1 MELTYLNLLEEKIRN
16 FLSLVVDLRAK
27 NKRLMEK
34 LEVSTSVETEIND
47 KERQQLRKKIEG
59 MLELLEK
66 F

>member
-1 MELTYLNLLEEKIRN
+1 MELTSLNLLEEKIRN
-16 FLSLVVDLRAK
+16 LLSLVVDLRTK

-34 LEVSTSVETEIND
+34 LEVSTSIEIEIND

>member
-1 MELTYLNLLEEKIRN
+1 MELTSLNLLEEKIRN
-16 FLSLVVDLRAK
+16 LLSLVVDLRAK
-27 NKRLMEK
+27 NKRLVEK
-34 LEVSTSVETEIND
+34 LEVSTSIETEIND

>member
-1 MELTYLNLLEEKIRN
+1 MELMSLNLLEEKIRN
-16 FLSLVVDLRAK
+16 LLSLVVDLRAK

-34 LEVSTSVETEIND
+34 LEVSTSIETEIND

>member
-1 MELTYLNLLEEKIRN
+1 MELTSLNLLEEKIRN
-16 FLSLVVDLRAK
+16 LLSLVVDSRAK

-34 LEVSTSVETEIND
+34 LEVSTSIETEIND

>member
-1 MELTYLNLLEEKIRN
+1 MELTSLNLLEEKIRN
-16 FLSLVVDLRAK
+16 LLSLVVDLRAK

-34 LEVSTSVETEIND
+34 LEVSTSIETEIND

>member
-1 MELTYLNLLEEKIRN
+1 MELTSLNLLEEKIRN

-34 LEVSTSVETEIND
+34 LEVSTSIETEIND
-47 KERQQLRKKIEG
+47 KERQQLRKIIEG

>member
-1 MELTYLNLLEEKIRN
+1 MELTSLNLLEEKIRN

-34 LEVSTSVETEIND
+34 LEVSTSFETEIND

-59 MLELLEK
+59 ILELLEK

>member
-1 MELTYLNLLEEKIRN
+1 MELTSLNLLEEKIRN
-16 FLSLVVDLRAK
+16 LLSLVVELRVK

-34 LEVSTSVETEIND
+34 LEVSTSIETEIND

>member
-1 MELTYLNLLEEKIRN
+1 MELTSLNLLEEKIRN
-16 FLSLVVDLRAK
+16 LLSLVVDLRAK

-34 LEVSTSVETEIND
+34 LEVSTSIEIEIND

>member
-1 MELTYLNLLEEKIRN
+1 MKLTSLNLLEEKIRN
-16 FLSLVVDLRAK
+16 LLSLVVDLRVK

-34 LEVSTSVETEIND
+34 LEVSTSFETEIND

>member
-1 MELTYLNLLEEKIRN
+1 MELTSLNLLEEKIRN

-34 LEVSTSVETEIND
+34 LEVSTSIKTEIND

>member
-1 MELTYLNLLEEKIRN
+1 MELTSLNLLEEKIRN

-34 LEVSTSVETEIND
+34 LEVSTSIETEIND

>member
-1 MELTYLNLLEEKIRN
+1 MELMSLNLLEEKIRN
-16 FLSLVVDLRAK
+16 LLSLVVDLRAK

-34 LEVSTSVETEIND
+34 LEVSTSIEIEIND